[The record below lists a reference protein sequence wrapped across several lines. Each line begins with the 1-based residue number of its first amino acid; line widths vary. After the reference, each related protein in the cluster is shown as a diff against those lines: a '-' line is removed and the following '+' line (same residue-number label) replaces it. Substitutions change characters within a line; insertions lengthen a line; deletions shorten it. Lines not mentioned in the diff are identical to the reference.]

1 MENNHERKN
10 ELFETSLDLRMKL
23 QIVARKEHDIISEPT
38 GKNSNLKQIIP
49 KENFYNLPDDKAIT
63 KSWTGRVVLKKD
75 VN

>member
-1 MENNHERKN
+1 
-10 ELFETSLDLRMKL
+10 MKL

-63 KSWTGRVVLKKD
+63 KPWTGRVVLKKD